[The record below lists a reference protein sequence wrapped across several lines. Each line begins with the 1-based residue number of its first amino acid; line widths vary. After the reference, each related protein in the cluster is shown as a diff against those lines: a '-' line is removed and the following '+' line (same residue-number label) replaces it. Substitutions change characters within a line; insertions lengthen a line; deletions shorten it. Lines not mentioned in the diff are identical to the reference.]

1 MTDIHDDT
9 GETADATSTS
19 GADVTADA
27 AAVSAVTSGAARD
40 EVDMAAASAELMAID
55 DGMVSLALS
64 QGSDTGFALP
74 QPYASTIVLIDRTYL
89 VGGRGFDGSGADTV
103 MLDGI
108 RKAGKDARLVLRRQP
123 DDATDPWTVAVLLSD
138 TSMGFIRA
146 HENEIIARL
155 MDAGKHVYAQYLE
168 TETLGDYHRIWV
180 RVMMDD

>member
-9 GETADATSTS
+9 GETADAVSAS
-19 GADVTADA
+19 GADVGADA
-27 AAVSAVTSGAARD
+27 AAVSAVASGEAHD
-40 EVDMAAASAELMAID
+40 GVDLAAASAELMAID

-123 DDATDPWTVAVLLSD
+123 DDATDPWTVAVMLSN

-180 RVMMDD
+180 RVVMDD